1 MKNKMQFMLPKIIG
15 ITIIAGVVT
24 FIAATIFKLLL
35 AGTVLIGTVALIR
48 KFAGKKRKQL
58 SQKEG
63 NQNFFEMKNSN
74 FKNPFQN
81 KMASVSDAA
90 IYPIN

>member
-1 MKNKMQFMLPKIIG
+1 MKNQQFMLPKIIG

-35 AGTVLIGTVALIR
+35 VGTFLIGTVALVR
-48 KFAGKKRKQL
+48 KFAGKKRRQL
-58 SQKEG
+58 SYTEA
-63 NQNFFEMKNSN
+63 NQNFFEMKNSKV
-74 FKNPFQN
+74 KNPFQN
-81 KMASVSDAA
+81 KMASVSEAA